1 MITIQ
6 QMADELS
13 AKLNRF
19 TGQVNGQDFRFLIH
33 CNEGDL
39 QAKTGKTQ
47 RQKATVLINSV
58 LIEQSST
65 PIPLKDL
72 ESVLMMQSLQ
82 VLVPCDEER
91 VSGRAEYALS
101 ALNAFVA
108 DIAGNVG
115 ILTDENE
122 KSYSYVLSASTPF
135 VGTENYFGEVGK
147 AIPVSL
153 QISWQF
159 IKDGV
164 LANNVNMT
172 LGVKGSDVYPSVV
185 LMDGAIVRTRTGD
198 STNVENS
205 EEMET
210 IITQQGLTVK
220 VVMPYKRTDA
230 SAILFGDMLKGVL
243 NRVYTLSYDDTV
255 GKVVGNKGTWNV
267 VAREITA
274 ALTAGKVM
282 TLSATFEIARDN

>member
-1 MITIQ
+1 MVTTQ
-6 QMADELS
+6 QMADALS
-13 AKLNRF
+13 AKLNKF
-19 TGQVNGQDFRFLIH
+19 AGKVNGQDFQFLIH

-39 QAKTGKTQ
+39 QSTTGKTQ
-47 RQKATVLINSV
+47 RQKATILVNCVL
-58 LIEQSST
+58 LELSST
-65 PIPLKDL
+65 PLPLKDL
-72 ESVLMMQSLQ
+72 ESVLMMQTMQ

-91 VSGRAEYALS
+91 VTGRAEYALS
-101 ALNAFVA
+101 ALSAFVA
-108 DIAGNVG
+108 DAAGNVG
-115 ILTDENE
+115 ILTDNTG
-122 KSYSYVLSASTPF
+122 KNFTYVLSASTPL
-135 VGTENYFGEVGK
+135 VGTENYFGDVGK

-172 LGVKGSDVYPSVV
+172 LGVKGSNVQPSLV

-198 STNVENS
+198 SSNVENS

-210 IITQQGLTVK
+210 TVTQQGLTVK

-230 SAILFGDMLKGVL
+230 SAVLFGDMLKGSL
-243 NRVYTLSYDDTV
+243 KRTYTLTYDDSV
-255 GKVVGNKGTWNV
+255 GSIKGNQGTWDV
-267 VAREITA
+267 VAREITT